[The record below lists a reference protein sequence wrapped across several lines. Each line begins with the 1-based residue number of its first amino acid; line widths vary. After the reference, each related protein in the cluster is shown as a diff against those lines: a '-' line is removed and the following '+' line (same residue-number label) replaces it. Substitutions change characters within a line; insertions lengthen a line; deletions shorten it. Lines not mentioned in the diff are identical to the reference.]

1 MKSLIAALWDKML
14 FWKKKQMKYKHN
26 EDFQLI
32 QSDDNKITGIGI
44 LKGKYAGVLYHYGQA
59 KIVEEGEVARMVF
72 DYTLINTGDFT
83 LHELQT
89 DEEFHTMIGD
99 ILTEILMEKAD
110 EETRNHHFE
119 EFDIQ

>member
-1 MKSLIAALWDKML
+1 VKSLIATLWDKIS
-14 FWKKKQMKYKHN
+14 FRKKKLKYQIN
-26 EDFQLI
+26 EDFQLV
-32 QSDDNKITGIGI
+32 QSDDGKITGIGI

-59 KIVEEGEVARMVF
+59 KIVEEVEAARMVF

-89 DEEFHTMIGD
+89 DGEFHTMIGD
-99 ILTEILMEKAD
+99 ILTLILMEKAD
-110 EETRNHHFE
+110 EETRNHNTE

>member
-1 MKSLIAALWDKML
+1 M

-44 LKGKYAGVLYHYGQA
+44 LKGKYAGVLYHYGKA
-59 KIVEEGEVARMVF
+59 KIVEEIEVARVIF

-99 ILTEILMEKAD
+99 ILTEILLEKSD
-110 EETRNHHFE
+110 EETRNYNFK